1 MAGFKKNLVRREL
14 TITLKSH
21 NNNFPSV
28 VFTLLRFVYYC
39 LWPACACVRVCAYI
53 YTKLDHFLIF
63 IFELMHFEAYD
74 FRNTVITLCSVLY
87 CYNYRTEPHMLQDQ
101 GLCKARAS
109 HNLRMELKE
118 TLHTVSNP
126 KLR

>member
-1 MAGFKKNLVRREL
+1 MFILQTYDPVHLKCLKKYKSMRFLSSVTSSLHLRRLIPPLYEVIACPIIYIV
-14 TITLKSH
+14 TISTLY
-21 NNNFPSV
+21 
-28 VFTLLRFVYYC
+28 RER
-39 LWPACACVRVCAYI
+39 A
-53 YTKLDHFLIF
+53 LI
-63 IFELMHFEAYD
+63 
-74 FRNTVITLCSVLY
+74 

-126 KLR
+126 TLR